1 MVRVSANDCQRQW
14 GKVQDMAL
22 SEPVTITC
30 KGRDRMV
37 LMSAEEYGRLKKRDR
52 QVMTA
57 VDFSQEDIE
66 ALEQVRAP
74 AEASAFNHEVNQ

>member
-1 MVRVSANDCQRQW
+1 MRW

-22 SEPVTITC
+22 AEPVTITC

-37 LMSAEEYGRLKKRDR
+37 LMSAEEYGRLKKRYR

-57 VDFSQEDIE
+57 GDFSEEDIE
-66 ALEQVRAP
+66 ALEKVRAP
-74 AEASAFNHEVNQ
+74 AEAAAFNHEVSQ

>member
-1 MVRVSANDCQRQW
+1 MVRVSANECQREW
-14 GKVQDMAL
+14 GRVQDMAL
-22 SEPVTITC
+22 AEPVTITC

-37 LMSAEEYGRLKKRDR
+37 LMSAEEYSRLRKRDR
-52 QVMTA
+52 RVMTA
-57 VDFSQEDIE
+57 GDFTKEDIE

>member
-22 SEPVTITC
+22 AEPVTITC
-30 KGRDRMV
+30 KGRDHMV
-37 LMSAEEYGRLKKRDR
+37 LMSAEEYDRLKKRDR
-52 QVMTA
+52 RVMTA
-57 VDFSQEDIE
+57 ADFNEEDLEI
-66 ALEQVRAP
+66 LEQVRAP